1 MVAFNFWIKHDFIVL
16 LSNIQHQYMLSLKL
30 CSSETSYFSKK
41 CKEPVSLL
49 STDTSY
55 CDNRATKY
63 IEKMLP
69 SFTTEKNSLLVNELK
84 REITKA
90 YL

>member
-1 MVAFNFWIKHDFIVL
+1 M
-16 LSNIQHQYMLSLKL
+16 
-30 CSSETSYFSKK
+30 
-41 CKEPVSLL
+41 EPVSLL